1 MKEQKLSA
9 AAKREQNWAWLMV
22 APTIVGL
29 LALNLW
35 PFVQTIYT
43 SFCEHLGFG
52 HYRFN
57 GVQNYID
64 VFSRPEFW
72 KATWNTI

>member
-1 MKEQKLSA
+1 MKGREPEQMKEQKLSA

-35 PFVQTIYT
+35 P
-43 SFCEHLGFG
+43 
-52 HYRFN
+52 
-57 GVQNYID
+57 
-64 VFSRPEFW
+64 
-72 KATWNTI
+72 